1 MDSLMKEIICGK
13 LKFIEK
19 EVTPENYNKLFDTIL
34 QFYHDVMNGSTS
46 ALEDYYLHI
55 KGNEQYNLGYSAGY
69 EQRESEYQ
77 SEQFDNEQ
85 YGWER
90 GYHQGYSDGIQKK
103 ESLI

>member
-1 MDSLMKEIICGK
+1 MDSLIKEIICDK

-19 EVTPENYNKLFDTIL
+19 EVTSENYNKLFETIL
-34 QFYHDVMNGSTS
+34 QFYHNVVNGSTS

-55 KGNEQYNLGYSAGY
+55 KGNDQYNLGYSAGY
-69 EQRESEYQ
+69 EQRECEYQ
-77 SEQFDNEQ
+77 SEQSDNEQ

-90 GYHQGYSDGIQKK
+90 GYHQGYSDAIQKK

>member
-1 MDSLMKEIICGK
+1 MDSLIKEIICDK

-19 EVTPENYNKLFDTIL
+19 EVTPENYNKLFETTL
-34 QFYHDVMNGSTS
+34 QFYHDVVNGSTS

-77 SEQFDNEQ
+77 SEQSDNEQ
-85 YGWER
+85 HGWEE
-90 GYHQGYSDGIQKK
+90 DTTTGILMEFKRRK
-103 ESLI
+103 A

>member
-1 MDSLMKEIICGK
+1 MDSLIKEIICDK

-19 EVTPENYNKLFDTIL
+19 EVTPENYNKLSETIL

-69 EQRESEYQ
+69 EQRDAEYA
-77 SEQFDNEQ
+77 SEQCDNDQ
-85 YGWER
+85 HGWER
-90 GYHQGYSDGIQKK
+90 GYRLGHSDGSQKK